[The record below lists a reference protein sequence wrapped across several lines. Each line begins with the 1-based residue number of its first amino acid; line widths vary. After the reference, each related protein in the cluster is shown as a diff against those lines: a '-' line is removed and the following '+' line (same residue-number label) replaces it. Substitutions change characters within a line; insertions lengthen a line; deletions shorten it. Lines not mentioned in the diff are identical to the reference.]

1 MTLNFVLALSYLV
14 RFNLIGKENSNRIE
28 SYTLCYKD
36 IDIVT
41 IRAVG
46 KDVLSVALSNTKH
59 FYENLVKE
67 Q

>member
-1 MTLNFVLALSYLV
+1 M
-14 RFNLIGKENSNRIE
+14 IEKENFYRIE

>member
-14 RFNLIGKENSNRIE
+14 RFNLIEKENFYKIE